1 MEIMDAVAKKNEALG
16 MSVCKILEKH
26 GFAAMYVKN
35 KEEALTAAMNLIQEG
50 ATVGVP
56 GSVTIREIGLIEALE
71 KRGTK
76 AAVHWDPALK
86 PEDRKARFIEELT
99 SDWFVMSTNAIT
111 SDKGVFVNIDGTGNR
126 VGAMSWAP
134 GKLLIIL
141 GVNKITPD
149 IASAM
154 ARVKNTA
161 TPPNVLRLGGKAPC
175 AVVGHCMDCDGES
188 RVCRIVTMMERAPFG
203 RECHVIIVGEDL
215 GY

>member
-26 GFAAMYVKN
+26 GFAAMYAKN
-35 KEEALTAAMNLIQEG
+35 KEEALTVAMNLIPKG

-56 GSVTIREIGLIEALE
+56 GSVTIREIGLIDALE

-76 AAVHWDPALK
+76 AAVHWDPTLR

-99 SDWFVMSTNAIT
+99 SDWFVMSTNALT

-175 AVVGHCMDCDGES
+175 AVVGHCMDCDGEN

-203 RECHVIIVGEDL
+203 RECHVIIVGENL